1 MYKISGIKSGV
12 RLTYNVN
19 ECMVW
24 DCIKVCP
31 PFTHGYP
38 WESVCELS
46 HTDNCMVFH
55 PLPVYHEK
63 NLQRRH
69 NACAGFVTRKF
80 TALEGVIKLN
90 WLPLKK
96 TLNSTFSN
104 LEVAHKPLYNKNN
117 FPEYLKLSL
126 HQVIAYNLRSSRA
139 PVFSIPKESGTFQH
153 LAALRCS
160 IHSL

>member
-1 MYKISGIKSGV
+1 
-12 RLTYNVN
+12 
-19 ECMVW
+19 
-24 DCIKVCP
+24 
-31 PFTHGYP
+31 
-38 WESVCELS
+38 
-46 HTDNCMVFH
+46 MVFH